1 MSNLMASSGNVA
13 LTATTEAWMKLDLG
27 GLLVTATRAMQDV
40 SYLTALEDEFLRQHM
55 NKALE
60 KELQDIDSH
69 FLNLPAVQ
77 QP

>member
-1 MSNLMASSGNVA
+1 
-13 LTATTEAWMKLDLG
+13 
-27 GLLVTATRAMQDV
+27 MQDV